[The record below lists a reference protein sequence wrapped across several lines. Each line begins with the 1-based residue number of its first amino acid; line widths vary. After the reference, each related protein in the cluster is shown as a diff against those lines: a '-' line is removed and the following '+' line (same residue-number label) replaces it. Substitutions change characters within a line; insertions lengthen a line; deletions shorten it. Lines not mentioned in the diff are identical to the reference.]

1 MVDTTRVDITYSWS
15 GLDLAGTLHL
25 PDADPPHPAVLLMQ
39 GSGPTDRDSDGYFP
53 PIRQAFLSRGLAT
66 YAFDKPG
73 VGRSTGDWRDYA
85 LEGRADQSVA
95 ALDMLTGHPLL
106 DAARIGIWGHSQGG
120 WLAQIIA
127 GRIPDLPFAIASS
140 GPSIDIEQQDL
151 YGCEHTMRAGG
162 HDDAEVGEALG
173 FLDAVHAAARR
184 GDPYRIVETEILATA
199 RQARWYGSYL
209 TIDDP
214 ESWAM
219 VTRFV
224 TEEFEPIEALTRIRC
239 PYLAVYGG
247 GDTLVPAWRSAEET
261 GRALAEAGNTDATVV
276 VFPNADHRIRD
287 VVMGE
292 FATGYLDLVADW
304 AAKRAGL

>member
-1 MVDTTRVDITYSWS
+1 MADTRFDITYSWS

-25 PDADPPHPAVLLMQ
+25 PEANPPHPAVLMMQ

-53 PIRQAFLSRGLAT
+53 PIRQAFLSHGLAT

-85 LEGRADQSVA
+85 LEGRADQSIA
-95 ALDMLTGHPLL
+95 ALDMLASHPLL
-106 DAARIGIWGHSQGG
+106 DASRIGIWGHSQGG

-127 GRIPDLPFAIASS
+127 SRIPNLPLAIASS
-140 GPSIDIEQQDL
+140 GPSIDIERQDL

-184 GDPYRIVETEILATA
+184 GDPYRVVETEILATA

-209 TIDDP
+209 TIEDP
-214 ESWAM
+214 EGWAM
-219 VTRFV
+219 IGRFAS
-224 TEEFEPIEALTRIRC
+224 EAYDPIETMSQIRC

-276 VFPNADHRIRD
+276 VFPSADHRIQQEAT
-287 VVMGE
+287 GE
-292 FATGYLDLVADW
+292 FATGYLYLVGDW

>member
-1 MVDTTRVDITYSWS
+1 MFEPTSEDLVFTWS

-25 PDADPPHPAVLLMQ
+25 PEANPPHPAVLMMQ

-85 LEGRADQSVA
+85 LEGRADQSIA
-95 ALDMLTGHPLL
+95 ALDMLASHHLL
-106 DAARIGIWGHSQGG
+106 DTARIGIWGHSQGG
-120 WLAQIIA
+120 WLAQINA
-127 GRIPDLPFAIASS
+127 SRIPDLPFAIASS

-162 HDDAEVGEALG
+162 HDDAEVGEGLG

-184 GDPYRIVETEILATA
+184 GDPYRIVEAEILATA

-219 VTRFV
+219 ITRFV
-224 TEEFEPIEALTRIRC
+224 TEEFEPIEALAQIRC
-239 PYLAVYGG
+239 PYLALYGG
-247 GDTLVPAWRSAEET
+247 RDLLLPAWQSAEET
-261 GRALAEAGNTDATVV
+261 GRALAEADNTDATVV
-276 VFPNADHRIRD
+276 VFPLADHRIQQQATGD
-287 VVMGE
+287 
-292 FATGYLDLVADW
+292 FASGYLDLIAAW